1 MGALNERYSL
11 ALSITMGNDSRVSLS
26 ACKDIKNDLTLFTYF
41 NNDLQYK
48 KKKKIP
54 EYELDRYHNWC
65 FANKICQK
73 EQINFIKNVHPNISI
88 LDVQYDNDLYS
99 GVVEGLEGER
109 EGGSRCY
116 KCYKLRIEKT
126 ASLADD
132 KYEYFGTTL
141 SVSPHKNANFI
152 NEIGKELEQKYNS
165 KFLISDFKKNE
176 GYKRS
181 IVLSKEY
188 NLYRQDYCGCKYS
201 KRTD

>member
-1 MGALNERYSL
+1 MNYQKELEKLISTLDHKPTLLLHSCCAPCSSYVLEYLEPYFKITVLYYNPNIEPINEYLKR
-11 ALSITMGNDSRVSLS
+11 
-26 ACKDIKNDLTLFTYF
+26 K
-41 NNDLQYK
+41 
-48 KKKKIP
+48 
-54 EYELDRYHNWC
+54 E
-65 FANKICQK
+65 

-99 GVVEGLEGER
+99 GVVKGLEGER

>member
-1 MGALNERYSL
+1 MNYQKELEKLISTLDHKPTLLLHSCCAPCSSYVLEYLEPYFKITVLYYNPNIEPINEYLKR
-11 ALSITMGNDSRVSLS
+11 
-26 ACKDIKNDLTLFTYF
+26 K
-41 NNDLQYK
+41 
-48 KKKKIP
+48 
-54 EYELDRYHNWC
+54 E
-65 FANKICQK
+65 

-99 GVVEGLEGER
+99 RVVEGLEDER

-126 ASLADD
+126 ASLADN

>member
-1 MGALNERYSL
+1 MNY
-11 ALSITMGNDSRVSLS
+11 
-26 ACKDIKNDLTLFTYF
+26 
-41 NNDLQYK
+41 
-48 KKKKIP
+48 
-54 EYELDRYHNWC
+54 
-65 FANKICQK
+65 QK
-73 EQINFIKNVHPNISI
+73 ELEKLISTLDHKPTLLLHSCCAPCSSYVLEYLEPYFKITVLYYNPNIEPLEEYLKRKDEQVNFIKKVHPNISI

-99 GVVEGLEGER
+99 RVVEGLEGER

-126 ASLADD
+126 ASLADN

>member
-1 MGALNERYSL
+1 MNYQKELEKLISTLDHKPTLLLHSCCAPCSSYVLEYLEPYFKITVLYYNPNIEPINEYLKR
-11 ALSITMGNDSRVSLS
+11 
-26 ACKDIKNDLTLFTYF
+26 K
-41 NNDLQYK
+41 
-48 KKKKIP
+48 
-54 EYELDRYHNWC
+54 E
-65 FANKICQK
+65 
-73 EQINFIKNVHPNISI
+73 EQINFIKNVHPNIDI

-99 GVVEGLEGER
+99 KVVEGLEGER

-126 ASLADD
+126 ASLADN

>member
-1 MGALNERYSL
+1 MNYQKELEKLISTLDHKPTLLLHSCCAPCSSYVLEYLEPYFKITVLYYNPNIEPINEYLKR
-11 ALSITMGNDSRVSLS
+11 
-26 ACKDIKNDLTLFTYF
+26 K
-41 NNDLQYK
+41 
-48 KKKKIP
+48 
-54 EYELDRYHNWC
+54 E
-65 FANKICQK
+65 

-88 LDVQYDNDLYS
+88 LDVHYDNDLYS
-99 GVVEGLEGER
+99 RVVEGLEGER

-126 ASLADD
+126 ASLADN

>member
-1 MGALNERYSL
+1 MNYQKELEKLISTLDHKPTLLLHSCCAPCSSYVLEYIEPYFKITVLYYNPNIEPINEYLKR
-11 ALSITMGNDSRVSLS
+11 
-26 ACKDIKNDLTLFTYF
+26 K
-41 NNDLQYK
+41 
-48 KKKKIP
+48 
-54 EYELDRYHNWC
+54 E
-65 FANKICQK
+65 

-99 GVVEGLEGER
+99 RVVEGLEGER

-126 ASLADD
+126 ASLADN

>member
-1 MGALNERYSL
+1 MNYQKELEKLISTLDHKPTLLLHSCCAPCSSYVLEYLEPYFKITVLYYNPNIEPINEYLKR
-11 ALSITMGNDSRVSLS
+11 
-26 ACKDIKNDLTLFTYF
+26 K
-41 NNDLQYK
+41 
-48 KKKKIP
+48 
-54 EYELDRYHNWC
+54 E
-65 FANKICQK
+65 
-73 EQINFIKNVHPNISI
+73 EQINFIKSVHPNISI

-99 GVVEGLEGER
+99 RVVEGLEGER

>member
-1 MGALNERYSL
+1 MNYQKELEKLISNLEHKPTLLLHSCCAPCSSYVLEYLEPYFKITVLYYNPNIEPINEYLKR
-11 ALSITMGNDSRVSLS
+11 
-26 ACKDIKNDLTLFTYF
+26 K
-41 NNDLQYK
+41 
-48 KKKKIP
+48 
-54 EYELDRYHNWC
+54 E
-65 FANKICQK
+65 
-73 EQINFIKNVHPNISI
+73 EQINFIKKVHPNINI
-88 LDVQYDNDLYS
+88 LDVTYDNELYNKT
-99 GVVEGLEGER
+99 VEGLEKEK
-109 EGGSRCY
+109 EGGNRCY
-116 KCYKLRIEKT
+116 KCYKLRIEKA
-126 ASLADD
+126 ASLANN

-181 IVLSKEY
+181 IILSKEY

>member
-1 MGALNERYSL
+1 MNYQKELEKLISTLDHKPTLLLHSCCAPCSSYVLEYLEPYFKITVLYYNPNIEPINEYLKR
-11 ALSITMGNDSRVSLS
+11 
-26 ACKDIKNDLTLFTYF
+26 K
-41 NNDLQYK
+41 
-48 KKKKIP
+48 
-54 EYELDRYHNWC
+54 E
-65 FANKICQK
+65 

-99 GVVEGLEGER
+99 GVVEGLESER

>member
-1 MGALNERYSL
+1 MNYQKELEKLISTLDHKPTLLLHSCCAPCSSYVLEYLEPYFKITVLYYNPNIEPINEYLKR
-11 ALSITMGNDSRVSLS
+11 
-26 ACKDIKNDLTLFTYF
+26 K
-41 NNDLQYK
+41 
-48 KKKKIP
+48 
-54 EYELDRYHNWC
+54 E
-65 FANKICQK
+65 

-99 GVVEGLEGER
+99 RVVEGLESER

-126 ASLADD
+126 ASLADN

-165 KFLISDFKKNE
+165 KFLISNFKKNE

>member
-1 MGALNERYSL
+1 MNYQKELEKLISTLDHKPTLLLHSCCAPCSSYVLEYLEPYFKITVLYYNPNIEPINEYLKR
-11 ALSITMGNDSRVSLS
+11 
-26 ACKDIKNDLTLFTYF
+26 K
-41 NNDLQYK
+41 
-48 KKKKIP
+48 
-54 EYELDRYHNWC
+54 E
-65 FANKICQK
+65 

-99 GVVEGLEGER
+99 KVVEGLESER

-126 ASLADD
+126 ASLADN

>member
-1 MGALNERYSL
+1 MNYQKELEKLISTLDHKPTLLLHSCCAPCSSYVLEYLEPYFKITVLYYNPNIEPINEYLKR
-11 ALSITMGNDSRVSLS
+11 
-26 ACKDIKNDLTLFTYF
+26 K
-41 NNDLQYK
+41 
-48 KKKKIP
+48 
-54 EYELDRYHNWC
+54 E
-65 FANKICQK
+65 

-126 ASLADD
+126 ASLADNE
-132 KYEYFGTTL
+132 YEYFGTTL

>member
-1 MGALNERYSL
+1 MNYQKELEKLISTLDHKPTLLLHSCCAPCSSYVLEYLEPYFKITVLYYNPNIEPINEYLKR
-11 ALSITMGNDSRVSLS
+11 
-26 ACKDIKNDLTLFTYF
+26 K
-41 NNDLQYK
+41 
-48 KKKKIP
+48 
-54 EYELDRYHNWC
+54 E
-65 FANKICQK
+65 

>member
-1 MGALNERYSL
+1 MNYQKELEKLISTLDHKPTLLLHSCCAPCSSYVLEYLEPYFKITVLYYNPNIEPINEYLKR
-11 ALSITMGNDSRVSLS
+11 
-26 ACKDIKNDLTLFTYF
+26 K
-41 NNDLQYK
+41 
-48 KKKKIP
+48 
-54 EYELDRYHNWC
+54 E
-65 FANKICQK
+65 

-188 NLYRQDYCGCKYS
+188 NLYRQHYCGCKYS

>member
-1 MGALNERYSL
+1 MNYQKELEKLISTL
-11 ALSITMGNDSRVSLS
+11 DH
-26 ACKDIKNDLTLFTYF
+26 KLTLLLHSCCAPCSSYVLEYLEPYF
-41 NNDLQYK
+41 
-48 KKKKIP
+48 KITVLYYNP
-54 EYELDRYHNWC
+54 NIEPINEYLKRKE
-65 FANKICQK
+65 

-99 GVVEGLEGER
+99 RVVEGLEGER

-126 ASLADD
+126 ASLADN

>member
-1 MGALNERYSL
+1 MNYQKELEKLISNLDHKPTLLLHSCCAPCSSYVLEYLEPYFKITVLYYNPNIEPINEYLKR
-11 ALSITMGNDSRVSLS
+11 
-26 ACKDIKNDLTLFTYF
+26 K
-41 NNDLQYK
+41 
-48 KKKKIP
+48 
-54 EYELDRYHNWC
+54 E
-65 FANKICQK
+65 

-99 GVVEGLEGER
+99 RVVEGLEGER

>member
-1 MGALNERYSL
+1 MNYQKELEKLISTLDHKPTLLLHSCCAPCSSYVLEYLEPYFKITVLYYNPNIEPINEYLKR
-11 ALSITMGNDSRVSLS
+11 
-26 ACKDIKNDLTLFTYF
+26 K
-41 NNDLQYK
+41 
-48 KKKKIP
+48 
-54 EYELDRYHNWC
+54 E
-65 FANKICQK
+65 

-99 GVVEGLEGER
+99 EVVEGLEGER

-132 KYEYFGTTL
+132 KFEYFGTTL

>member
-1 MGALNERYSL
+1 MNYQKELEKLISTLDHKPTLLLHSCCAPCSSYVLEYLEPYFKITVLYYNTNIEPINEYLKR
-11 ALSITMGNDSRVSLS
+11 
-26 ACKDIKNDLTLFTYF
+26 K
-41 NNDLQYK
+41 
-48 KKKKIP
+48 
-54 EYELDRYHNWC
+54 E
-65 FANKICQK
+65 

-99 GVVEGLEGER
+99 RVVEGLEGER

-126 ASLADD
+126 ASLADN

>member
-1 MGALNERYSL
+1 MNYQKELERLISTLDHKPTLLLHSCCAPCSSYVLEYLEPYFKITVLYYNPNIEPINEYLKR
-11 ALSITMGNDSRVSLS
+11 
-26 ACKDIKNDLTLFTYF
+26 K
-41 NNDLQYK
+41 
-48 KKKKIP
+48 
-54 EYELDRYHNWC
+54 E
-65 FANKICQK
+65 

>member
-1 MGALNERYSL
+1 MNYQKELEKLISTLDHKPTLLLHSCCAPCSSYVLEYLEPYFKITVLYYNPNIEPINE
-11 ALSITMGNDSRVSLS
+11 
-26 ACKDIKNDLTLFTYF
+26 YF
-41 NNDLQYK
+41 K
-48 KKKKIP
+48 RK
-54 EYELDRYHNWC
+54 E
-65 FANKICQK
+65 

-99 GVVEGLEGER
+99 EVVEGLEGER

>member
-1 MGALNERYSL
+1 MNYQKELEKLISNLDHKPTLLLHSCCAPCSSYVLEYLEPYFKITVLYYNPNIEPINEYLKR
-11 ALSITMGNDSRVSLS
+11 
-26 ACKDIKNDLTLFTYF
+26 K
-41 NNDLQYK
+41 
-48 KKKKIP
+48 
-54 EYELDRYHNWC
+54 E
-65 FANKICQK
+65 
-73 EQINFIKNVHPNISI
+73 EQINFIKKVHPNINI
-88 LDVQYDNDLYS
+88 LDVTYDNELYNKT
-99 GVVEGLEGER
+99 VEGLEKEK
-109 EGGSRCY
+109 EGGNRCY
-116 KCYKLRIEKT
+116 KCYKLRIEKA
-126 ASLADD
+126 ASLANN

-181 IVLSKEY
+181 IILSKEY

>member
-1 MGALNERYSL
+1 MNYQKELEKLISTLDHKPTLLLHSCCAPCSAYVLEYLEPYFKITVLYYNPNIEPINEYLKR
-11 ALSITMGNDSRVSLS
+11 
-26 ACKDIKNDLTLFTYF
+26 K
-41 NNDLQYK
+41 
-48 KKKKIP
+48 
-54 EYELDRYHNWC
+54 E
-65 FANKICQK
+65 

>member
-1 MGALNERYSL
+1 MNYQKELEKLISTLDHKPTLLLHSCCAPCSSYVLEYLEPYFKITVLYYNPNIEPINEYLKR
-11 ALSITMGNDSRVSLS
+11 
-26 ACKDIKNDLTLFTYF
+26 K
-41 NNDLQYK
+41 
-48 KKKKIP
+48 
-54 EYELDRYHNWC
+54 E
-65 FANKICQK
+65 

-99 GVVEGLEGER
+99 RVVEGLESER

-126 ASLADD
+126 ASLADN

-152 NEIGKELEQKYNS
+152 NEIGKELEQKYKS
-165 KFLISDFKKNE
+165 KFLISNFKKNE